1 MAKAVAIKAVAIP
14 EPNLPWVDHQ
24 EDRGFRWLMIIMMVL
39 FLGTGLI
46 LDAIKLPELVQKN
59 LVDVSPRLAKL
70 ILEKQKVKPPPPKKI
85 IPKKEE
91 KKKEPEKKKKEPEK
105 KKEKP
110 KEKKKPEKKKEKK
123 KEVKKEDARDVAKK
137 SGLIALSD
145 ELADLRES
153 FDLDDTLKLPQQTTG
168 KQAAKIETASNL
180 LSAGAQ
186 QSSGGIQTDTLNRTI
201 KTSELAQRQTTKV
214 ESKIETNEQKLAKAS
229 TTQQQQ
235 QQKKGT
241 LAKRT
246 ADEIERVF
254 QQNKG
259 GIFNLYHRALRKNPS
274 LSGKVVIE
282 LTIAPSGKV
291 IAVKILSSE
300 LGDEKLERKLELKI
314 KKFKFAKAN
323 VAEITVTYP
332 IDFLPS

>member
-14 EPNLPWVDHQ
+14 EPDLPWVDHQ
-24 EDRGFRWLMIIMMVL
+24 EDRSFRWLMIIMMVL

-70 ILEKQKVKPPPPKKI
+70 ILEKQKVKPPPPKKV

-91 KKKEPEKKKKEPEK
+91 QKKPEK

-110 KEKKKPEKKKEKK
+110 KEKKKPEKKKPEKKKEKK

-180 LSAGAQ
+180 LSSGAQ

-214 ESKIETNEQKLAKAS
+214 ESKIETDEQKLAKAS
-229 TTQQQQ
+229 PTQ
-235 QQKKGT
+235 QQKKKAT
-241 LAKRT
+241 VAKRT
-246 ADEIERVF
+246 YDEIERVF
-254 QQNKG
+254 QKNKG
-259 GIFNLYHRALRKNPS
+259 GIFNLYNRARRKNPE
-274 LSGKVVIE
+274 LSGKIVVE
-282 LTIAPSGKV
+282 LKIAPSGQV

-300 LGDEKLERKLELKI
+300 LGDKKLERKIELKI
-314 KKFKFAKAN
+314 KKFKFTKAN